1 MGSVT
6 IDVYLRESDC
16 DLRDLTY
23 HARVPMNSARIRVS
37 TRSVGPADANDFW
50 RVVTRPFFVTEP
62 IGADT
67 PLQGSISALPIGT
80 SLIGETTF
88 NAQKYNR
95 SKVVIAES
103 GLDDQYMIQVVLGGQ
118 VSGDADGVDFVARP
132 GDIAFFDLGRTWTAD
147 VETEAT
153 GRTITLL
160 APRSLVEAESKG
172 RSLHGTVLRG
182 VPAVVLAQCMQSV
195 VLALPHLD
203 PDAAAGYED
212 VVASLLRV
220 SLGIAEP
227 DLSPRLDH
235 SLRDRAYAYIAEHL
249 SETWLGPTS
258 MCAALS
264 VSRAQLYRAFAS
276 DGGIA
281 LVIRRK
287 RLELVY
293 RRLTRAE
300 MPNETTDAL
309 ALRCGFTSKSQL
321 ARAFK
326 DFYGMTPSQAR
337 TDGRRTIGD
346 PSIARLH
353 RRLEFFSP

>member
-1 MGSVT
+1 
-6 IDVYLRESDC
+6 
-16 DLRDLTY
+16 
-23 HARVPMNSARIRVS
+23 MNSARIRVS
-37 TRSVGPADANDFW
+37 TRSVAPADADDFW
-50 RVVTRPFFVTEP
+50 RGATRPFFVTEP
-62 IGADT
+62 VGADT
-67 PLQGSISALPIGT
+67 PLEGSISALPIGT
-80 SLIGETTF
+80 SLIGKTTF
-88 NAQKYNR
+88 NAQKYTRN
-95 SKVVIAES
+95 KIVIAES
-103 GLDDQYMIQVVLGGQ
+103 GLDDQYMIQVVLDGQ
-118 VSGDADGVDFVARP
+118 VSGDAEGLDFVAHP
-132 GDIAFFDLGRTWTAD
+132 GDVTFLDLGRTWTAD
-147 VETEAT
+147 AEAEVT

-182 VPAVVLAQCMQSV
+182 VPAFVLAQCMQSV

-227 DLSPRLDH
+227 DLLPRPDH

-249 SETWLGPTS
+249 SETWLGPTT
-258 MCAALS
+258 MCAAMS

-287 RLELVY
+287 RLKLVY
-293 RRLTRAE
+293 RELTRAE
-300 MPNETTDAL
+300 MSNETIEAL
-309 ALRCGFTSKSQL
+309 AQRCGFTSKSQL

-346 PSIARLH
+346 PAIARLH
-353 RRLEFFSP
+353 RRLQFFSP

>member
-1 MGSVT
+1 
-6 IDVYLRESDC
+6 
-16 DLRDLTY
+16 
-23 HARVPMNSARIRVS
+23 MNSARIRVS
-37 TRSVGPADANDFW
+37 TRSVAPADADDFW
-50 RVVTRPFFVTEP
+50 RGATRPFFVTEP
-62 IGADT
+62 VGADT
-67 PLQGSISALPIGT
+67 PLEGSISALPIGT

-88 NAQKYNR
+88 NAQKYTRN
-95 SKVVIAES
+95 KIVVAES
-103 GLDDQYMIQVVLGGQ
+103 GLDDQYMIQVVLDGQ
-118 VSGDADGVDFVARP
+118 VSGDAEGVDFVARP
-132 GDIAFFDLGRTWTAD
+132 GDVTFFDLGRTWTA
-147 VETEAT
+147 EAEAT

-182 VPAVVLAQCMQSV
+182 VPAFVLAQCMQSV

-227 DLSPRLDH
+227 DLLPRPDH

-249 SETWLGPTS
+249 SETWLGPTT

-293 RRLTRAE
+293 RELTRAA
-300 MPNETTDAL
+300 MPNETMEAL
-309 ALRCGFTSKSQL
+309 AQRCGFTSKSQL
-321 ARAFK
+321 VRAFK

-337 TDGRRTIGD
+337 SDGRRTIGD

-353 RRLEFFSP
+353 RRLQFFSP

>member
-1 MGSVT
+1 
-6 IDVYLRESDC
+6 
-16 DLRDLTY
+16 
-23 HARVPMNSARIRVS
+23 
-37 TRSVGPADANDFW
+37 
-50 RVVTRPFFVTEP
+50 
-62 IGADT
+62 
-67 PLQGSISALPIGT
+67 
-80 SLIGETTF
+80 
-88 NAQKYNR
+88 
-95 SKVVIAES
+95 
-103 GLDDQYMIQVVLGGQ
+103 
-118 VSGDADGVDFVARP
+118 
-132 GDIAFFDLGRTWTAD
+132 
-147 VETEAT
+147 
-153 GRTITLL
+153 
-160 APRSLVEAESKG
+160 
-172 RSLHGTVLRG
+172 
-182 VPAVVLAQCMQSV
+182 
-195 VLALPHLD
+195 
-203 PDAAAGYED
+203 
-212 VVASLLRV
+212 
-220 SLGIAEP
+220 
-227 DLSPRLDH
+227 LSPRPDH

-293 RRLTRAE
+293 RELTRAE
-300 MPNETTDAL
+300 MSNETIDAL

>member
-1 MGSVT
+1 DVT
-6 IDVYLRESDC
+6 
-16 DLRDLTY
+16 
-23 HARVPMNSARIRVS
+23 
-37 TRSVGPADANDFW
+37 
-50 RVVTRPFFVTEP
+50 
-62 IGADT
+62 
-67 PLQGSISALPIGT
+67 
-80 SLIGETTF
+80 
-88 NAQKYNR
+88 
-95 SKVVIAES
+95 
-103 GLDDQYMIQVVLGGQ
+103 
-118 VSGDADGVDFVARP
+118 
-132 GDIAFFDLGRTWTAD
+132 FFDLGRTWTAD
-147 VETEAT
+147 AEAEST

-220 SLGIAEP
+220 SLSIAEP
-227 DLSPRLDH
+227 DLSPRPDH

-293 RRLTRAE
+293 RELTRTE
-300 MPNETTDAL
+300 MPNETIEAL

>member
-6 IDVYLRESDC
+6 IGVYLRESDC

-23 HARVPMNSARIRVS
+23 HARVSMNSARIRVS
-37 TRSVGPADANDFW
+37 TRSVDPADADDFW
-50 RVVTRPFFVTEP
+50 RSATRPFFVTDRIDP
-62 IGADT
+62 DT
-67 PLQGSISALPIGT
+67 SLEGSITALSIGT
-80 SLIGETTF
+80 SLIGQTTF
-88 NAQKYNR
+88 NTQKYTRNNR
-95 SKVVIAES
+95 LIAES
-103 GLDDQYMIQVVLGGQ
+103 GLDDEYMVQVVLDGQ
-118 VSGDADGVDFVARP
+118 LSGNADGVDFVARQ
-132 GDIAFFDLGRTWTAD
+132 GDVTFFDLGRTWTAD
-147 VETEAT
+147 AEAEST

-182 VPAVVLAQCMQSV
+182 VPAVLLAQCMQSV

-227 DLSPRLDH
+227 DLSPRPDH

-293 RRLTRAE
+293 RELTRTE
-300 MPNETTDAL
+300 MPNETIEAL

-346 PSIARLH
+346 PSIARLR

>member
-1 MGSVT
+1 
-6 IDVYLRESDC
+6 
-16 DLRDLTY
+16 
-23 HARVPMNSARIRVS
+23 MNSARIRVS
-37 TRSVGPADANDFW
+37 TRSVDPADADDFW
-50 RVVTRPFFVTEP
+50 RGATRPFFVTDP
-62 IGADT
+62 VGSDT

-88 NAQKYNR
+88 NTQKYTRNNR
-95 SKVVIAES
+95 LITES
-103 GLDDQYMIQVVLGGQ
+103 GLDDQYIVQVVVDGQ
-118 VSGDADGVDFVARP
+118 LSGDADGVNFVARP
-132 GDIAFFDLGRTWTAD
+132 GDVTFFDLGRTWTAD
-147 VETEAT
+147 AEAEST

-172 RSLHGTVLRG
+172 RSLHGTVLSG

-203 PDAAAGYED
+203 PDAASGYED

-227 DLSPRLDH
+227 DLPLRPDH
-235 SLRDRAYAYIAEHL
+235 SLRDRAYAFIADHL
-249 SETWLGPTS
+249 TESRLGPTM

-264 VSRAQLYRAFAS
+264 VSRAQLYRAFAA

-287 RLELVY
+287 RLDLVY
-293 RRLTRAE
+293 RELTGTGA
-300 MPNETTDAL
+300 PNESIEAL
-309 ALRCGFTSKSQL
+309 AERCGFTSKTQL

-337 TDGRRTIGD
+337 ADRRRPIGD

-353 RRLEFFSP
+353 RRLQFFSP

>member
-1 MGSVT
+1 MS
-6 IDVYLRESDC
+6 I
-16 DLRDLTY
+16 
-23 HARVPMNSARIRVS
+23 NSARIRVS
-37 TRSVGPADANDFW
+37 TGSVDPADADDFW
-50 RVVTRPFFVTEP
+50 RDATRPFFVTEP
-62 IGADT
+62 VGADT
-67 PLQGSISALPIGT
+67 PLEGSISALPIGT

-88 NAQKYNR
+88 NAQKYTRN
-95 SKVVIAES
+95 KIVIAES
-103 GLDDQYMIQVVLGGQ
+103 GLDDQYMIQVVLDGQ
-118 VSGDADGVDFVARP
+118 VSGDAEGVDFVARP
-132 GDIAFFDLGRTWTAD
+132 GDVTFFDLGRTWTAAA
-147 VETEAT
+147 EAEAT

-182 VPAVVLAQCMQSV
+182 VPAYVLAQCLQSV

-227 DLSPRLDH
+227 DLLPRPDH

-249 SETWLGPTS
+249 SETWLGPTT

-293 RRLTRAE
+293 RELTRAE
-300 MPNETTDAL
+300 MPNETIEAL
-309 ALRCGFTSKSQL
+309 AQRCGFTSKSQL

-346 PSIARLH
+346 PSISRLH

>member
-1 MGSVT
+1 MS
-6 IDVYLRESDC
+6 I
-16 DLRDLTY
+16 
-23 HARVPMNSARIRVS
+23 NSARIRVS
-37 TRSVGPADANDFW
+37 TRSVDPADADDFW
-50 RVVTRPFFVTEP
+50 RGATRPFFVTEP
-62 IGADT
+62 VLADA
-67 PLQGSISALPIGT
+67 PLEGSISALPIGT

-88 NAQKYNR
+88 NAQKYTRN
-95 SKVVIAES
+95 KIVIAES
-103 GLDDQYMIQVVLGGQ
+103 GLDDQYMIQVVLDGQ
-118 VSGDADGVDFVARP
+118 VSGDAEGVDFVART
-132 GDIAFFDLGRTWTAD
+132 GDVTFFDLGRTWTAAA
-147 VETEAT
+147 EAEAT

-182 VPAVVLAQCMQSV
+182 VPAFVLAQCLQSV

-227 DLSPRLDH
+227 DLLPRPDY

-249 SETWLGPTS
+249 SETWLGPTT

-293 RRLTRAE
+293 RELTRAE
-300 MPNETTDAL
+300 MPNETIEAL
-309 ALRCGFTSKSQL
+309 AQRCGFTSKSQL

-346 PSIARLH
+346 PSISRLH

>member
-1 MGSVT
+1 MS
-6 IDVYLRESDC
+6 I
-16 DLRDLTY
+16 
-23 HARVPMNSARIRVS
+23 NSARIRVS
-37 TRSVGPADANDFW
+37 TGSVAPADADDFW
-50 RVVTRPFFVTEP
+50 RDATRPFFVTEP
-62 IGADT
+62 VGADT
-67 PLQGSISALPIGT
+67 PLEGSISALPIGT

-88 NAQKYNR
+88 NAQKYTRN
-95 SKVVIAES
+95 KIVIAES
-103 GLDDQYMIQVVLGGQ
+103 GLDDQYMIQVVLDGQ
-118 VSGDADGVDFVARP
+118 VSGDAEGVDFVARP
-132 GDIAFFDLGRTWTAD
+132 GDVTFFDLGRTWTAAA
-147 VETEAT
+147 EAEAT

-182 VPAVVLAQCMQSV
+182 VPAYVLAQCLQSV

-227 DLSPRLDH
+227 DLLPRPDH

-249 SETWLGPTS
+249 SETWLGPTT

-293 RRLTRAE
+293 RELTRAE
-300 MPNETTDAL
+300 MPNETIEAL
-309 ALRCGFTSKSQL
+309 AQRCGFTSKSQL

-346 PSIARLH
+346 PSISRLH

>member
-1 MGSVT
+1 
-6 IDVYLRESDC
+6 
-16 DLRDLTY
+16 
-23 HARVPMNSARIRVS
+23 MNSARIRVS
-37 TRSVGPADANDFW
+37 TRSVDPEDADDFW
-50 RVVTRPFFVTEP
+50 RGATRPFFVTEP
-62 IGADT
+62 VGADT
-67 PLQGSISALPIGT
+67 LLEGSISALPIGT

-88 NAQKYNR
+88 NAQKYTRN
-95 SKVVIAES
+95 KIVIAES
-103 GLDDQYMIQVVLGGQ
+103 GLDDQYMIQVVLDGQ
-118 VSGDADGVDFVARP
+118 VSGDAEGVDFVARP
-132 GDIAFFDLGRTWTAD
+132 GDVTFLDLGRTWTAD
-147 VETEAT
+147 AEAEVT

-182 VPAVVLAQCMQSV
+182 VPAFVLAQCMQSV

-227 DLSPRLDH
+227 DLLPRPDH

-249 SETWLGPTS
+249 SEIWLGPTT

-293 RRLTRAE
+293 RELTRAE
-300 MPNETTDAL
+300 MSNETIEAL
-309 ALRCGFTSKSQL
+309 AQRCGFTSKSQL

-353 RRLEFFSP
+353 RRLRFFSP